1 MNVLSARYATPVLI
15 ALALALVPTVV
26 NSYIGRTVT
35 ETPELRAALPEVL
48 GGVTSTPTSRK
59 ATTIKREFASEDWVE
74 REFVET
80 SGRRSVVLAVR
91 SYDMKRLYHHPEL
104 AVSEVDYEREVSER
118 VDGPGGALDVHVLRS
133 DTGDSVAA
141 YALLFK
147 GRTIGNPYLFQVMQA
162 PELLLF
168 GQRPL
173 TLVFV
178 EAPAGPRNE
187 GEAAAVRLLVAAVT
201 AVTQTSDGP
210 RQQG

>member
-1 MNVLSARYATPVLI
+1 MNVISARYATPVLI

-26 NSYIGRTVT
+26 NSYIGRAVT
-35 ETPELRAALPEVL
+35 EAPGLREALPDVL
-48 GGVTSTPTSRK
+48 DGITSTPTSRK

-74 REFVET
+74 REFVDA
-80 SGRRSVVLAVR
+80 SGKRRVVLAVR

-104 AVSEVDYEREVSER
+104 AVSEVDYEREVHER
-118 VDGPGGALDVHVLRS
+118 VDGPGGPLDVHVLRA
-133 DTGDSVAA
+133 GDGDNVAA

-147 GRTIGNPYLFQVMQA
+147 GQTIANPYLFQVMQA
-162 PELLLF
+162 PELLVF

-178 EAPAGPRNE
+178 EAPDAPRQE
-187 GEAAAVRLLVAAVT
+187 GEAAAVRMLVAAVT
-201 AVTQTSDGP
+201 ALTRASDGP

>member
-35 ETPELRAALPEVL
+35 ESPALREALPEVL
-48 GGVTSTPTSRK
+48 DGMPSTPTGRK
-59 ATTIKREFASEDWVE
+59 AASIKREFASEDWVE
-74 REFVET
+74 REFVDA

-104 AVSEVDYEREVSER
+104 AVSEVDYEREVGQR
-118 VDGPGGALDVHVLRS
+118 VDGPGGPLDVHVLRS
-133 DTGDSVAA
+133 GAGDSVAA

-147 GRTIGNPYLFQVMQA
+147 GRTVANPYLFQVMQA

-178 EAPAGPRNE
+178 EAPAGPRSE
-187 GEAAAVRLLVAAVT
+187 GEAAAVRMLVSAVT
-201 AVTQTSDGP
+201 AVTRTSDGP